1 MLAFGKV
8 GAGPELKTDNEH
20 IRWERKN
27 VHKEFSWSS
36 TRGRADFWS
45 EFLAHYLPTSHK
57 ARQTGDG
64 IRTTSCGVVVK
75 IVDLSGSV
83 DSQKNKNNNNNNCHH
98 HHLHLSPQ
106 HHHHPTSATESLSSS
121 SYSAS
126 SSSSRQRRAPALCW
140 VLTSQLSS
148 HLASHNLGW

>member
-45 EFLAHYLPTSHK
+45 EFLAPYLPTSHK

-83 DSQKNKNNNNNNCHH
+83 DSQKNKNNNNNNNC
-98 HHLHLSPQ
+98 HLHLSPQ
-106 HHHHPTSATESLSSS
+106 HHHHLHQPQNP
-121 SYSAS
+121 Y
-126 SSSSRQRRAPALCW
+126 
-140 VLTSQLSS
+140 
-148 HLASHNLGW
+148 HLPHIQHLPPLHGSIVHQHCAGYLLHNYHLI